1 MILPTDVIRHI
12 NKFLEGTD
20 RLKVELCF
28 RVKLETRTFYKLLI
42 EWEHRDETHT
52 KDVIIKKGDMWWE
65 EWDKRKEITLK
76 LTSRRCIDQVW
87 TTVRWAYSEH
97 SPKYQAR
104 KIITFMNMTTRG
116 ATRRVIKLLRDGKF
130 DLWDQYL
137 SQEIMCYSTLRRNK
151 NR

>member
-42 EWEHRDETHT
+42 EWEHRDETHV

-65 EWDKRKEITLK
+65 EWDKRKEITLQ
-76 LTSRRCIDQVW
+76 LTSRRCVSQIW
-87 TTVRWAYSEH
+87 TTVRWAYSANC
-97 SPKYQAR
+97 PQYQAR
-104 KIITFMNMTTRG
+104 KIITFTNMTTRG
-116 ATRRVIKLLRDGKF
+116 ATRRVLKLLRDGRF